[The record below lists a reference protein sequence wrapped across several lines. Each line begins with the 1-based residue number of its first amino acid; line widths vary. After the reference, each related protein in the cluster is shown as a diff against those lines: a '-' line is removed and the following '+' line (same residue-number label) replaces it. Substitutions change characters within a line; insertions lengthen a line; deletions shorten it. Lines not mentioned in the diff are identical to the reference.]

1 MYYTWTV
8 SGVGANITGASSGG
22 ANGTALAT
30 ALSQTLTNS
39 GATAQ
44 TVTYDITPWTGT
56 APGTLLCSG
65 TAIHVVV
72 TVEPTLVITSPNKTI
87 CNGTSTALTISTG
100 NTTGNPMYYTWT
112 VSGVGANITGASSGG
127 ANGTALATALS
138 QTLTNSGATAQT
150 VTYNITPRTGTAP
163 GSLLCSGAPI
173 AVVVTV
179 EPTLVITSPNKTICN
194 GASTALTISTGNTTN
209 NPMYYTWAVSGVG
222 SNITGASSGG
232 ANGTALATALS
243 QTLTNSGAT
252 AQTVTYD
259 ITPWTGTAPG
269 TLLCSGTAIHVVVT
283 VEPTLVITSPNK
295 TICNGTS
302 TALTISTGNTTGNP
316 MYYTWTVSGVGAN
329 ITGASSGG
337 ANGTALATALSQTL
351 TNSGATAQTVTYNIT
366 PRTGTAPGSLL
377 CSGAPIAV
385 VVTVEPTSC
394 HHLTQQDYL

>member
-1 MYYTWTV
+1 MYYTWAV
-8 SGVGANITGASSGG
+8 SGVGSNITGASSGG

-72 TVEPTLVITSPNKTI
+72 TVEPTFVITSPNKTI

-209 NPMYYTWAVSGVG
+209 NPMYYTW
-222 SNITGASSGG
+222 
-232 ANGTALATALS
+232 
-243 QTLTNSGAT
+243 
-252 AQTVTYD
+252 
-259 ITPWTGTAPG
+259 
-269 TLLCSGTAIHVVVT
+269 
-283 VEPTLVITSPNK
+283 
-295 TICNGTS
+295 
-302 TALTISTGNTTGNP
+302 
-316 MYYTWTVSGVGAN
+316 TVSGVGAN

-351 TNSGATAQTVTYNIT
+351 TNSERR
-366 PRTGTAPGSLL
+366 PRQL
-377 CSGAPIAV
+377 
-385 VVTVEPTSC
+385 PTI
-394 HHLTQQDYL
+394 